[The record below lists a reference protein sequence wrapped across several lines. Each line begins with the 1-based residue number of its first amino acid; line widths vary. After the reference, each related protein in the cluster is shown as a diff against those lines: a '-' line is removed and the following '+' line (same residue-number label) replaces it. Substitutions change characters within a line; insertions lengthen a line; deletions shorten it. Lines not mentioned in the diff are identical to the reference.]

1 MNRLTPNLWAMSAF
15 NAAAGALLTRELDFN
30 LARRSA
36 IIINRVIGQFFY
48 EVNTTS
54 GHEVA
59 YTLIQELDTDPDN
72 VDIEFGGVEEPDGVV
87 LDSSRCFRQVGHLDM
102 DTAAG
107 RESPIHTHME
117 KDWTNEPEHKR
128 PISITPLRHHF
139 EAVTAIATH
148 FQAELH
154 IDYFIVELTLEEI
167 GIINASRR

>member
-1 MNRLTPNLWAMSAF
+1 MNRLTPNLWAVSAF
-15 NAAAGALLTRELDFN
+15 AAEATGVDTRQLDFN

-48 EVNTTS
+48 QVNTTS
-54 GHEVA
+54 GHDLGA
-59 YTLIQELDTDPDN
+59 TLIQELDTDPDN
-72 VDIEFGGVEEPDGVV
+72 ITTEFGGALVPDAVV
-87 LDSSRCFRQVGHLDM
+87 LDSSRCFRQVGQFDI

-117 KDWTNEPEHKR
+117 KDWGSLSESKR

-139 EAVTAIATH
+139 QVLQTIAIH
-148 FQAELH
+148 YQAELH

-167 GIINASRR
+167 GILNASRR